1 MSKDQI
7 GWEKVTVTHIDGKV
21 YSVKREP
28 IILEVGTEVKAGET
42 YLVPASKP
50 EHEGK
55 MMLISNHTNS
65 QGELT
70 TIETVDSGQFQGQLL
85 LIIHDN
91 NGSATKAPTLLDQGL
106 AEFLRAQ
113 LDILFPRP
121 SPCQEKG
128 YKIGDEFQLMRDLC
142 GIARG
147 QVVQLAFDDGTDSPL
162 FRMPDAG
169 LDYLPLTYL
178 TKEKTA

>member
-1 MSKDQI
+1 
-7 GWEKVTVTHIDGKV
+7 
-21 YSVKREP
+21 
-28 IILEVGTEVKAGET
+28 
-42 YLVPASKP
+42 
-50 EHEGK
+50 

-85 LIIHDN
+85 LIIHDD
-91 NGSATKAPTLLDQGL
+91 NGSAIKAPTLLDQGL

-128 YKIGDEFQLMRDLC
+128 YKIGDTFYLTRDWGDLEK
-142 GIARG
+142 GE
-147 QVVQLAFDDGTDSPL
+147 LLKLNFDDNSDSPL
-162 FRMPDAG
+162 FYATKSAVHAH
-169 LDYLPLTYL
+169 LPLRYIRQVSPEQ
-178 TKEKTA
+178 EKTA